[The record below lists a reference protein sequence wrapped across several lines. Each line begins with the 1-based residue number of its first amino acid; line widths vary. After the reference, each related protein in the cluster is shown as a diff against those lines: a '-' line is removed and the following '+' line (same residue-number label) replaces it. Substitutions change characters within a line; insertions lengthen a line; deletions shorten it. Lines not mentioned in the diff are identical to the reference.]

1 MSEPQKLGKYEIQS
15 VLGKG
20 AMGVVYKAFDP
31 NIERTVAI
39 KTVRMDLVDPELTT
53 QFIGRFKN
61 EARAAGRLH
70 HPNIVGIYEYG
81 EHENVAFIA
90 MEYIEGTGLR
100 AHLDRK
106 TRFDFPQVV
115 AILSQLLLALDVAHE
130 RGVIHRDIKP
140 ANVILTPGGQVKVA
154 DFGIARIDAA
164 SLTQTGMVLGTPS
177 YMSPEQCQGLASD
190 HRSDLFSAGVILY
203 ELLVGERPF
212 TGSPEMIAYRICNE
226 APRPPT
232 AVATQTLPEGID
244 AVVMTALAKDPDQ
257 RFQSARDFHAA
268 LRKVA
273 AQSPGVDSSA
283 PDLTL
288 LNVAIGEHVPAQ
300 LPAWDDATL
309 ATAERDLARFVG
321 PVAKVLVRN
330 ASSHAHDIGELYA
343 LLATNIADRE
353 DRRRFADIAPAID
366 TAGRGRGAATGP
378 HAAGAKGASGSYRA
392 SPLAPVGGTGAQR
405 PPLSTQPLE
414 APFIDQTTQ
423 RLFVYLGPIAK
434 LVARKAA
441 EQARTRDEF
450 LQLVA
455 GHMGTQDRRSFLRS
469 IDRDDD

>member
-1 MSEPQKLGKYEIQS
+1 MSEPNKLGKYEILS

-39 KTVRMDLVDPELTT
+39 KTVRMDLVDPELTA
-53 QFIGRFKN
+53 QFIARFKN

-81 EHENVAFIA
+81 EDENVAFIA

-106 TRFDFPQVV
+106 TRFDFPHVV

-232 AVATQTLPEGID
+232 AVATQTLPAGID
-244 AVVMTALAKDPDQ
+244 SVVMTALTKEPDR

-268 LRKVA
+268 LRSVA
-273 AQSPGVDSSA
+273 AQSPGVDVSA

-288 LNVAIGEHVPAQ
+288 LNLTVGDHVPAQ
-300 LPAWDDATL
+300 LPSWDDATL
-309 ATAERDLARFVG
+309 ATVERDLARFVG

-330 ASSHAHDIGELYA
+330 ASSHAHDIGQLYA
-343 LLATNIADRE
+343 MLATSISDRE
-353 DRRRFADIAPAID
+353 ERRRFADIAPAID
-366 TAGRGRGAATGP
+366 TLGRGGSATGP
-378 HAAGAKGASGSYRA
+378 HGAKGSSGSYRA
-392 SPLAPVGGTGAQR
+392 SSSSPAGGTGAQR

-414 APFIDQTTQ
+414 APFIEQTTQ
-423 RLFVYLGPIAK
+423 RLTVYLGPIAK

-455 GHMGTQDRRSFLRS
+455 GHMGTQDRRSFLR
-469 IDRDDD
+469 DVDHDGD

>member
-1 MSEPQKLGKYEIQS
+1 MSEPKKLGKYEIQS

-39 KTVRMDLVDPELTT
+39 KTVRIDLVDPELTA

-81 EHENVAFIA
+81 EDENVAFIA

-106 TRFDFPQVV
+106 TRFDFPHVV

-232 AVATQTLPEGID
+232 AVATLTLPTGID

-273 AQSPGVDSSA
+273 AQSPGVDVSA

-288 LNVAIGEHVPAQ
+288 LNLTVGEHVPAQ
-300 LPAWDDATL
+300 LPSWDDATL
-309 ATAERDLARFVG
+309 ATVERDLARFVG
-321 PVAKVLVRN
+321 PVARVLVRN
-330 ASSHAHDIGELYA
+330 ASSHAHDIGQLYA
-343 LLATNIADRE
+343 LLATNISDRE
-353 DRRRFADIAPAID
+353 ERRRFADIAPAID
-366 TAGRGRGAATGP
+366 TSGRSGSATGP
-378 HAAGAKGASGSYRA
+378 HGTGAKGSSGSYRA
-392 SPLAPVGGTGAQR
+392 SSQIGGTGAQR

-414 APFIDQTTQ
+414 APFIEQTTQ
-423 RLFVYLGPIAK
+423 RLTVYLGPIAK

-455 GHMGTQDRRSFLRS
+455 GHMGTQDRRSFLRAM
-469 IDRDDD
+469 DQDGD

>member
-1 MSEPQKLGKYEIQS
+1 MSEPEKLGKYEIQG

-31 NIERTVAI
+31 HIERTVAI
-39 KTVRMDLVDPELTT
+39 KTVRMDLVDPDLTA

-90 MEYIEGTGLR
+90 MEYVEGTGLR

-106 TRFDFPQVV
+106 TRFDLPHVV
-115 AILSQLLLALDVAHE
+115 AIVSQLLLALDVAHE

-140 ANVILTPGGQVKVA
+140 SNLILTPGGQVKVA

-203 ELLVGERPF
+203 ELLTGERPF
-212 TGSPEMIAYRICNE
+212 AGSPEMIAYRICNE
-226 APRPPT
+226 APRLPS
-232 AVATQTLPEGID
+232 AVASQPLPPGID
-244 AVVMTALAKDPDQ
+244 PLVMTALAKEPDR
-257 RFQSARDFHAA
+257 RFQSAREFHAA
-268 LRKVA
+268 LRGVVA
-273 AQSPGVDSSA
+273 DSPGVEMSA

-288 LNVAIGEHVPAQ
+288 LNIPLGDHVPPAA
-300 LPAWDDATL
+300 PAWDDAAL
-309 ATAERDLARFVG
+309 ATVERELARFVG

-330 ASSHAHDIGELYA
+330 AAAHAHGIGELYT
-343 LLATNIADRE
+343 LLAANIPDRE
-353 DRRRFADIAPAID
+353 ERRRFADNAPPND
-366 TAGRGRGAATGP
+366 VAGRAGSTTGSQQ
-378 HAAGAKGASGSYRA
+378 ARAKSASGSHPA
-392 SPLAPVGGTGAQR
+392 PLASRGGTSSQL

-414 APFIDQTTQ
+414 APFIDHTTQ
-423 RLFVYLGPIAK
+423 RLATYLGPIAK
-434 LVARKAA
+434 ILARKAA

-455 GHMGTQDRRSFLRS
+455 SHMGTQDRRSFLSS
-469 IDRDDD
+469 IDRDPD

>member
-1 MSEPQKLGKYEIQS
+1 VSEPQKLGKYVIQG

-70 HPNIVGIYEYG
+70 HPNIIGIYEYG
-81 EHENVAFIA
+81 EDENVAFIA
-90 MEYIEGTGLR
+90 MEYVEGTGLR

-106 TRFDFPQVV
+106 THFDFAQVV

-212 TGSPEMIAYRICNE
+212 TGSPEMIAYKICNE
-226 APRPPT
+226 TPRLPST
-232 AVATQTLPEGID
+232 VAAQALPAGID
-244 AVVMTALAKDPDQ
+244 SIVMTALAKEPSR

-268 LRKVA
+268 LRNVA
-273 AQSPGVDSSA
+273 AQLPGVNMSA

-288 LNVAIGEHVPAQ
+288 LNIAIGDHVPAQ
-300 LPAWDDATL
+300 PPAWDDATL
-309 ATAERDLARFVG
+309 ATVERDLARVVG

-330 ASSHAHDIGELYA
+330 AASHAHDIGELYA
-343 LLATNIADRE
+343 LLATNIPDRE
-353 DRRRFADIAPAID
+353 ERRRFADIAPAID
-366 TAGRGRGAATGP
+366 TAGRRGSATGP
-378 HAAGAKGASGSYRA
+378 HAQGSKGSSGS
-392 SPLAPVGGTGAQR
+392 
-405 PPLSTQPLE
+405 
-414 APFIDQTTQ
+414 
-423 RLFVYLGPIAK
+423 
-434 LVARKAA
+434 
-441 EQARTRDEF
+441 
-450 LQLVA
+450 
-455 GHMGTQDRRSFLRS
+455 
-469 IDRDDD
+469 